1 MAVTYRSEIDG
12 LRALAIVPVVLFH
25 ARIPGVEGGYV
36 GVDVFFV
43 ISGFLITNLILA
55 DISRQQFSYLD
66 FWERR
71 TRRLFPP
78 IIVVT
83 AATFAVGSYFLM
95 PTDLKYVGQSAVAVA
110 TFTSNILFW
119 LKSDYFAAPAE
130 SVPLLH
136 LWSLAVEEQFYLL
149 FPAALLLVSRW
160 GARGRTALIA
170 LTGILSFYL
179 SVRWSY
185 SDAASAYYLLPS
197 RAWEL
202 MLGSSLASFSQ
213 RHHSPSW
220 KPLVADATI
229 IVGSALVLFAIINY
243 EKSTPFPGIA
253 ALLPCAGTALLLWVG
268 APPGSRLAGLFK
280 NDLAVFFGRLSYSLY
295 LWHWPVLV
303 LWKTWR
309 RQPLELLP
317 IHERVALILV
327 CVALAWLSYKF
338 IEAPIRERRICSS
351 RRSLFTTVMA
361 CMLLISIVGV
371 GAHLTSGFPDRLPEA
386 VLKVVEGADDW
397 TAEQFACGDL
407 EPDVKPCRIGVVDA
421 DPTFLVWGDSHA
433 QALFEVIHNAARKE
447 GLAGYHG
454 SRGACPPIPG
464 YQPLRTGFFAACP
477 AFNRMM
483 LEEIDQRRP
492 QLVILVGRWSGYGL
506 ASDGLRLDSSTDQ
519 LVSGQS
525 REELAIL
532 LADNVNRLRARGS
545 KIALVDEPPYP
556 NQLNP
561 GELGIAVWRQKY
573 SLEKVGITLDEYLTR
588 NQFWTDLR
596 QKAPFLNTLQ
606 IKQSD
611 ALCSDNWCPAAINGQ
626 LVYRDGNHL
635 SNYGAREL
643 EPAFRKL
650 LRDSVCQIGDCP
662 VSSSARR
669 PGSSGILTQH

>member
-1 MAVTYRSEIDG
+1 
-12 LRALAIVPVVLFH
+12 
-25 ARIPGVEGGYV
+25 
-36 GVDVFFV
+36 
-43 ISGFLITNLILA
+43 
-55 DISRQQFSYLD
+55 
-66 FWERR
+66 
-71 TRRLFPP
+71 
-78 IIVVT
+78 
-83 AATFAVGSYFLM
+83 
-95 PTDLKYVGQSAVAVA
+95 
-110 TFTSNILFW
+110 
-119 LKSDYFAAPAE
+119 
-130 SVPLLH
+130 
-136 LWSLAVEEQFYLL
+136 
-149 FPAALLLVSRW
+149 
-160 GARGRTALIA
+160 
-170 LTGILSFYL
+170 
-179 SVRWSY
+179 
-185 SDAASAYYLLPS
+185 
-197 RAWEL
+197 
-202 MLGSSLASFSQ
+202 
-213 RHHSPSW
+213 
-220 KPLVADATI
+220 
-229 IVGSALVLFAIINY
+229 
-243 EKSTPFPGIA
+243 
-253 ALLPCAGTALLLWVG
+253 
-268 APPGSRLAGLFK
+268 
-280 NDLAVFFGRLSYSLY
+280 
-295 LWHWPVLV
+295 
-303 LWKTWR
+303 
-309 RQPLELLP
+309 
-317 IHERVALILV
+317 
-327 CVALAWLSYKF
+327 
-338 IEAPIRERRICSS
+338 
-351 RRSLFTTVMA
+351 
-361 CMLLISIVGV
+361 MLLISTVGV

-407 EPDVKPCRIGVVDA
+407 EPDVRPCRIGVVDA
-421 DPTFLVWGDSHA
+421 HATFLVWGDSHA
-433 QALFEVIHNAARKE
+433 QALFEVIHNAARKD

-506 ASDGLRLDSSTDQ
+506 ASDGLRQDSSTDQ
-519 LVSGQS
+519 LISGQS

-573 SLEKVGITLDEYLTR
+573 SLEKVGITVDEYLTR

-650 LRDSVCQIGDCP
+650 LRDSVLSNWGL
-662 VSSSARR
+662 SSFLKCASPWIVWDSYPALGVCAAEDRQVAAI
-669 PGSSGILTQH
+669 PLQPDFPFVFVT